1 MEKNP
6 IKRFHAAFSR
16 AQDGGVELPDAAT
29 LATVDEDGR
38 PTARMVLLKQA
49 DQDGFVFYTNLD
61 SQKGREIENNPNVAL
76 CFWWPALQEQIRI
89 EGAVVPVS
97 DGEADA
103 YFATRDRN
111 SQIGAWA
118 SRQSGELGSLEEMR
132 GEFESVAEQYEDRD
146 VPRPPNWSGF
156 RVRPE
161 RIEFWLGKPHRLH
174 ERYLY
179 TRRGNDWVIT
189 MLSP

>member
-1 MEKNP
+1 MENNP
-6 IKRFHAAFSR
+6 IKRFHTAFSR
-16 AQDGGVELPDAAT
+16 AQDSGVELPDAAA

-49 DQDGFVFYTNLD
+49 DEEGFVFYTNLD
-61 SQKGREIENNPNVAL
+61 SRKGREIANNPNVTL

-89 EGAVVPVS
+89 QGTVVPVS
-97 DGEADA
+97 DDEADA

-118 SRQSGELGSLEEMR
+118 SRQSSELGSLEELR
-132 GEFESVAEQYEDRD
+132 GAFESVAEQYENHD

-179 TRRGNDWVIT
+179 TRQGDDWVIT
-189 MLSP
+189 MLYP

>member
-1 MEKNP
+1 MEKDP
-6 IKRFHAAFSR
+6 IKRFRAAFSR
-16 AQDGGVELPDAAT
+16 AQDGGVELPDAAA
-29 LATVDEDGR
+29 LATVDEDGS

-49 DQDGFVFYTNLD
+49 DQEGFVFYTNLD
-61 SQKGREIENNPNVAL
+61 SRKGREIANNPNVTL
-76 CFWWPALQEQIRI
+76 CFWWSALQEQIRI

-97 DGEADA
+97 DAEADA

-118 SRQSGELGSLEEMR
+118 SRQSSELGSLEELH

-189 MLSP
+189 MLYP